1 MNTSGLSAQE
11 PIQQYNIAQ
20 SEEDVSDRSMNEES
34 DEGEAGREVAFAGR
48 SFGELQEGESNER
61 WSGGNSEMT
70 DESGEGGESEAPGG
84 AEGGAAEEA
93 GADSVQVIRCYQC
106 QAEDRFT
113 QGQDLNCR
121 SCGSDFVEIVTVDE
135 DEEAGTRDD
144 TFVSEGQIL
153 RSMMLNRPLA
163 HLNREDRAARFQTL
177 PDMLMASALME

>member
-1 MNTSGLSAQE
+1 
-11 PIQQYNIAQ
+11 
-20 SEEDVSDRSMNEES
+20 MNEES

-106 QAEDRFT
+106 QVITSSRTCVLGIQSHCHSSFSSACCDVDGTFLGLLQAEDRFT

-121 SCGSDFVEIVTVDE
+121 SCGSDFVEIVSLLRTNL
-135 DEEAGTRDD
+135 ARP
-144 TFVSEGQIL
+144 SSL
-153 RSMMLNRPLA
+153 RSLLA
-163 HLNREDRAARFQTL
+163 RCSCRA
-177 PDMLMASALME
+177 SV